1 MTGIKFPNNWDIY
14 FPHSKEG
21 SVPNKNLR
29 LLFNFG
35 QPPVERKTDRKW
47 RNLFGT
53 KTSVFDFISGKKQ
66 TTLSVFSLFTKT
78 LD

>member
-1 MTGIKFPNNWDIY
+1 
-14 FPHSKEG
+14 
-21 SVPNKNLR
+21 VPNKNLR

-53 KTSVFDFISGKKQ
+53 KTSVFDFISVQKQ
-66 TTLSVFSLFTKT
+66 TTLSVFFHFLGKNIGLGLIEENKHTGNTVPFGA
-78 LD
+78 